1 MLETRTDA
9 TVRRV
14 RTESEAL
21 AAYRNQTTD
30 CFICAYE
37 LDDATGLQTTPRNPY
52 RNPTLPVILG
62 ASTGNEAIASE
73 AIGAGVT
80 DYVALTDV
88 GDQMISELLDRTER
102 TIRSAQRSA
111 TREERARQFDAIF
124 NDSRT
129 ATWVLDPDG
138 SLVRVNQTAQE
149 MSDEDI
155 DVLVGELFWTLPWL
169 ITASSSW
176 GRMRL
181 GSSTT

>member
-1 MLETRTDA
+1 M
-9 TVRRV
+9 
-14 RTESEAL
+14 
-21 AAYRNQTTD
+21 
-30 CFICAYE
+30 
-37 LDDATGLQTTPRNPY
+37 
-52 RNPTLPVILG
+52 
-62 ASTGNEAIASE
+62 
-73 AIGAGVT
+73 
-80 DYVALTDV
+80 

-102 TIRSAQRSA
+102 AIHSAQRSA

-176 GRMRL
+176 GRMRS